1 MPLFLN
7 THVNKVD
14 RKGRVSVPAS
24 FRAALSGQAALGQGA
39 GTPGFGGQNLNGPG
53 GNGPGFN
60 GIVAFPSFRA
70 PAIEVLDRERMEQL
84 SSSADDLAQFSE
96 RRDDLAATIFAAAAE
111 LPFDGEGR
119 IILPKNM
126 ADHAGITELAA
137 FVGMGQTFQIWNP
150 DGFERY
156 RREAATRVRE
166 QGGALILRAD
176 KR

>member
-24 FRAALSGQAALGQGA
+24 FRAALSDQAALGQGA
-39 GTPGFGGQNLNGPG
+39 GTPPSFSGPS
-53 GNGPGFN
+53 FN

-137 FVGMGQTFQIWNP
+137 FVGMGRTFQIWNP